1 MSSSKKAGAA
11 KAAHGIASSS
21 TTPGRCDLCTKK
33 DGFQGMKLLRCRE
46 CGVCVHETCY
56 GLPPSDDN
64 DGPGHSSP
72 SSATK
77 WMCNACDAV
86 GKTVV
91 VSRKGH
97 PIKTMKQ
104 TSRPTDCAL
113 CPVID
118 GQNVAEGVHPWHAM
132 HKLFDTHGPNGRQLV
147 LKADHKRKLP
157 ERLGWVHSACAYGIA
172 SSRIAGGCVFGCL
185 ADGTFEGDGS
195 SDDEKE
201 MSSDEEPFAEESE
214 WIGVK
219 KGRHGSGGSPPLKK
233 KKKSD
238 DDDDD
243 SNEDVGDDSN
253 DDTDAIHHFVICGKE
268 DGQDTYWTNTIK
280 ECRSLRCFLCGNS
293 HCPPTH
299 IPLQCCAN
307 DPDEFFEHKPR
318 HRDKSPCFTALHVGC
333 ARGWDSRFPAPYRR
347 IYFFPGSPGVDDAQ
361 QPVNELYCS
370 RHAKEVH
377 DNAPKRKKQLQ
388 EQLKTRQQM
397 ARSTRAL
404 SRTSGG
410 DTTEGPVALR
420 RASAST
426 KIRPTGNVPALAGG
440 SRAISSSSVGTTRKK
455 QADAAKRKMLE
466 KDWFEDIR
474 DDVVTIIKSTQ
485 NKGGNVI
492 EATNKVKAHWKDPE
506 QRSKMGMTKRDFNA
520 VWERVKDAVSQ
531 MPELMPELNA
541 STGTS
546 NNKKADASAAE
557 KVNPWGSIW
566 ELGGKK
572 FEFGDW
578 DTLEEI
584 SS

>member
-1 MSSSKKAGAA
+1 MSSSKKTGPGKAL
-11 KAAHGIASSS
+11 AAHASSS

-33 DGFQGMKLLRCRE
+33 DGFQGMKLLRCRQ

-56 GLPPSDDN
+56 GLPPSEDDN
-64 DGPGHSSP
+64 GDSGHSSS
-72 SSATK
+72 SSAMK
-77 WMCNACDAV
+77 WICNACDAV

-97 PIKTMKQ
+97 PIKIMKQ

-147 LKADHKRKLP
+147 LRADHKRKLP

-172 SSRIAGGCVFGCL
+172 SSRIAAGCVFGCL
-185 ADGTFEGDGS
+185 ADGTYEGDGN

-219 KGRHGSGGSPPLKK
+219 KGRRGSGSSPPRKR

-238 DDDDD
+238 DDD
-243 SNEDVGDDSN
+243 SN
-253 DDTDAIHHFVICGKE
+253 DATDAIHHFVICGKE
-268 DGQDTYWTNTIK
+268 DGQDTWWSNTIK

-318 HRDKSPCFTALHVGC
+318 HEDKSPCFTALHVGC
-333 ARGWDSRFPAPYRR
+333 ARGWDSRFPAPHRR
-347 IYFFPGSPGVDDAQ
+347 VYFFPGSPGANGEQ
-361 QPVNELYCS
+361 QPVDEMYCS

-388 EQLKTRQQM
+388 EQFKPRQQM

-404 SRTSGG
+404 SRTGG
-410 DTTEGPVALR
+410 GGAAEGPVALR

-426 KIRPTGNVPALAGG
+426 KIRPTGNVPAPAGG
-440 SRAISSSSVGTTRKK
+440 SRAIPSSSVGTTKSK
-455 QADAAKRKMLE
+455 QADAPKKKKPE

-474 DDVVTIIKSTQ
+474 DDVVKIIKSTQ
-485 NKGGNVI
+485 KKGGNVI
-492 EATNKVKAHWKDPE
+492 EATNRVKAHWKDPE
-506 QRSKMGMTKRDFNA
+506 QRSKMGMTKRDFNV

-531 MPELMPELNA
+531 MPELQLDG

-546 NNKKADASAAE
+546 NSTKKADAPIAE
-557 KVNPWGSIW
+557 KANPWASIW
-566 ELGGKK
+566 ELGGKE

-578 DTLEEI
+578 DTFEEI

>member
-1 MSSSKKAGAA
+1 MSSSKKAGPSS
-11 KAAHGIASSS
+11 KAAHANSS
-21 TTPGRCDLCTKK
+21 TTLGKCDLCTKK

-56 GLPPSDDN
+56 GLPPSDDK
-64 DGPGHSSP
+64 DVSGHN
-72 SSATK
+72 ATK
-77 WMCNACDAV
+77 WICNACDAV

-97 PIKTMKQ
+97 PMKTMKQ

-147 LKADHKRKLP
+147 LRADHKRKLP

-172 SSRIAGGCVFGCL
+172 SSRIAAGCVFGCL
-185 ADGTFEGDGS
+185 ADGTYEGDGN

-219 KGRHGSGGSPPLKK
+219 KGRRGSGSSPPRKK

-238 DDDDD
+238 DDD
-243 SNEDVGDDSN
+243 SNY
-253 DDTDAIHHFVICGKE
+253 DTDAIHHFVICGKE
-268 DGQDTYWTNTIK
+268 DGQDTWWSNTIK

-299 IPLQCCAN
+299 IPLQCRAN

-318 HRDKSPCFTALHVGC
+318 HKDKSPCFTALHVGC
-333 ARGWDSRFPAPYRR
+333 ARGWDSRFPAPHRR
-347 IYFFPGSPGVDDAQ
+347 VYFFPGSPGANGE
-361 QPVNELYCS
+361 QPPVSEMYCS

-388 EQLKTRQQM
+388 EQFKPRQQM

-404 SRTSGG
+404 SRTGG
-410 DTTEGPVALR
+410 GGATEGPVALR

-426 KIRPTGNVPALAGG
+426 KIRPSGNVPAPEGG
-440 SRAISSSSVGTTRKK
+440 SRAIPSSNAKK
-455 QADAAKRKMLE
+455 KKPE

-474 DDVVTIIKSTQ
+474 DDVVKIIKSTQ
-485 NKGGNVI
+485 KKKGGNVI
-492 EATNKVKAHWKDPE
+492 EATNRE
-506 QRSKMGMTKRDFNA
+506 GSLERSRAAFENGNDE
-520 VWERVKDAVSQ
+520 ERVQCRLGEGKGCRQPDARA
-531 MPELMPELNA
+531 PA
-541 STGTS
+541 GR
-546 NNKKADASAAE
+546 KHRHIK
-557 KVNPWGSIW
+557 
-566 ELGGKK
+566 
-572 FEFGDW
+572 
-578 DTLEEI
+578 
-584 SS
+584 